1 MGSAQ
6 PQQTAAMA
14 SWLDDVQR
22 DPRTLGAF
30 RRRIQALLTDPAVAR
45 RIARRLDG
53 REAKSSG
60 HAGRMH
66 DSDRRPAN
74 GLRCGAGVS
83 RGIFGLCDCP
93 GACCLMLDEAQ
104 GSVPSLAALPMLGVA
119 TGLHRH

>member
-6 PQQTAAMA
+6 PRQTAAMA

-30 RRRIQALLTDPAVAR
+30 RRRIEALLTDPAVAR

-53 REAKSSG
+53 RGAAPSG
-60 HAGRMH
+60 HAARMD

-74 GLRCGAGVS
+74 GLRCGGGVS

-93 GACCLMLDEAQ
+93 GTCCLMLGQAQ

-119 TGLHRH
+119 TGFPRH